1 MRKRIDDTTSL
12 GKVTEEM
19 RKEHK
24 GFHEWVLGSN
34 KNDHQAIIQVR
45 HIFHI
50 LHVIFF
56 KNKNITYIL
65 FIIMYIKFKLLYID
79 TN

>member
-34 KNDHQAIIQVR
+34 KNDHQAIIQVL

-50 LHVIFF
+50 LHIFF
-56 KNKNITYIL
+56 FKKKHNLYTIYNYIH
-65 FIIMYIKFKLLYID
+65 KV
-79 TN
+79 